1 MRSQY
6 LAMALAI
13 PAVTLAACSSG
24 GTSSPPATTPASS
37 PATDSTTSSGT
48 TGGSP
53 AGSTTA
59 TSEITTH
66 WESFFSGATSAA
78 TKISLLQN
86 GQAFSSVIDGQAG
99 SAVSKSA
106 SARVLSVTVDQTG
119 TQATVKYTVYF
130 GKTPALSNQSGVAF
144 YENDSWVV
152 ADSTFCALLAL
163 ENNGK
168 APSVCSSAG

>member
-37 PATDSTTSSGT
+37 PASNSTTSS
-48 TGGSP
+48 
-53 AGSTTA
+53 STTA